1 MSDTKIIEKSDKTTE
16 LQGQDPRLPTE
27 NPTDIPAHSA
37 SKKNI
42 MQEKRSFTDR
52 WKYNRFWLIRASY
65 HVLRT
70 IWIIV
75 MAIGAFIAWLISLL
89 FI

>member
-1 MSDTKIIEKSDKTTE
+1 MSDKEIIENSDKATV
-16 LQGQDPRLPTE
+16 LQGQDSTLTSE
-27 NPTDIPAHSA
+27 NPTDKPVLST
-37 SKKNI
+37 SKKSI
-42 MQEKRSFTDR
+42 TQENRSFSDR
-52 WKYNRFWLIRASY
+52 WKHNRFWLIRASY

>member
-1 MSDTKIIEKSDKTTE
+1 MSD
-16 LQGQDPRLPTE
+16 
-27 NPTDIPAHSA
+27 
-37 SKKNI
+37 KKNI
-42 MQEKRSFTDR
+42 ENSDQSTVPKAQDSTLTTDHIPEDPSPDAPRPKAKPKQSFTDR

>member
-1 MSDTKIIEKSDKTTE
+1 MSDKKIIENSEITTE
-16 LQGQDPRLPTE
+16 LQGQDSTLASE
-27 NPTDIPAHSA
+27 NPTDKPAHSA
-37 SKKNI
+37 SKKAI
-42 MQEKRSFTDR
+42 THEKRSFTDR